1 MIELVRLIAFI
12 LPTFVAMLVLIS
24 IYALLLPSFFRT
36 RRADAMIL
44 PDFLTVNL
52 SYAFDDEFVET
63 VIIANVVF
71 AGRSIENRTI

>member
-1 MIELVRLIAFI
+1 
-12 LPTFVAMLVLIS
+12 
-24 IYALLLPSFFRT
+24 
-36 RRADAMIL
+36 MIL